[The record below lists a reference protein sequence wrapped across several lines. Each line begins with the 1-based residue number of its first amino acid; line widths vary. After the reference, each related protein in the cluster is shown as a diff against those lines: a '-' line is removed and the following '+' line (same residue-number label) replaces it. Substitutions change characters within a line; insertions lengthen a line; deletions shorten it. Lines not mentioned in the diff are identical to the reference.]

1 MCVAFSEPP
10 SFPPTIIMLSR
21 ANSIVYHLK
30 QCSKIIDLD
39 SALGNMIKVAAT
51 QDCFLMNQF
60 ITACSSVGATDQ
72 AVSAAA
78 QMENPN
84 VYVYN
89 AMLKG
94 FVENRRP
101 VEALECYVQLL
112 RAQLSPTSYTFS
124 SLVKACSFVR
134 GDGGRIG
141 ESVHGQVWRHGLAS
155 SVFVC
160 TTLIEFY
167 FDLERIGES
176 VKVFDE
182 MPERDVFAWTTMVSC
197 LARAGDLITAR
208 RLFELMPGRNVATWN
223 TLLDGYARLGDVES
237 AELLFNQMPAKDV
250 ISWTT
255 MINCYSQNKK
265 FREALGV
272 FNEMTKNEI
281 TPDEVTLASV
291 ISACAHLGA
300 LDLGK
305 EIHYYVMQNGFDLDV
320 YIGSSLIDMYA
331 KCGSLERS
339 LLVFYKLRDKNLF
352 CWNSII
358 EGLAVHGYAEEA
370 LGMFSKMK
378 RERIK
383 PNGVTFISILSA
395 CAHSGLVEEGRKW
408 FKSMTCDY
416 YFPPQLEH
424 YGCMVDLLSKA
435 GLLEEALRLIRT
447 MNLEPNAVIWGALLG
462 GCKLHRNFE
471 IAQIAIE
478 KLMVLEPGNSGH
490 YALLVSLHTQVNR
503 WSDAANIRWKMK
515 ELGVEKCSP
524 GSSWIEVEKRVHQ
537 FAASD
542 KSHHSSDD
550 ILSVLNQL
558 DGQLKRAANRPPGI
572 CLQ

>member
-1 MCVAFSEPP
+1 
-10 SFPPTIIMLSR
+10 
-21 ANSIVYHLK
+21 
-30 QCSKIIDLD
+30 
-39 SALGNMIKVAAT
+39 
-51 QDCFLMNQF
+51 
-60 ITACSSVGATDQ
+60 
-72 AVSAAA
+72 
-78 QMENPN
+78 MENPN
-84 VYVYN
+84 VFVFN

-101 VEALECYVQLL
+101 IDAVECYVQVL

-124 SLVKACSFVR
+124 SLVKACGFVG
-134 GDGGRIG
+134 GDGGRVG
-141 ESVHGQVWRHGLAS
+141 ESVHGQIWRHGLAS

-160 TTLIEFY
+160 TTLIVFY
-167 FDLERIGES
+167 FDFKRIGES
-176 VKVFDE
+176 IKVFDE
-182 MPERDVFAWTTMVSC
+182 MPER
-197 LARAGDLITAR
+197 
-208 RLFELMPGRNVATWN
+208 
-223 TLLDGYARLGDVES
+223 
-237 AELLFNQMPAKDV
+237 DV

-255 MINCYSQNKK
+255 MINCYSQNQK

-272 FNEMTKNEI
+272 FNEMTKNEVI
-281 TPDEVTLASV
+281 PDEVTLASV

-305 EIHYYVMQNGFDLDV
+305 EIHHYVMQNGFDLDV
-320 YIGSSLIDMYA
+320 YVGSSLIDMYA

-339 LLVFYKLRDKNLF
+339 LLVFYKLRHKNLF

-370 LGMFSKMK
+370 LAMFSKMK
-378 RERIK
+378 TEKIK

-408 FKSMTCDY
+408 FESMTRDY
-416 YFPPQLEH
+416 SCPLQLEH

-447 MNLEPNAVIWGALLG
+447 MKLEPNAVIWGALLG

-471 IAQIAIE
+471 IAQIAVE
-478 KLMVLEPGNSGH
+478 ELKVLEPGNSGH

-542 KSHHSSDD
+542 KCHHSSDD
-550 ILSVLNQL
+550 IMSVLDQL
-558 DGQLKRAANRPPGI
+558 DGQLKRAANRPPG
-572 CLQ
+572 LRL

>member
-1 MCVAFSEPP
+1 
-10 SFPPTIIMLSR
+10 
-21 ANSIVYHLK
+21 
-30 QCSKIIDLD
+30 
-39 SALGNMIKVAAT
+39 MIKVAAT

-60 ITACSSVGATDQ
+60 ITACSSVGAADQ

-84 VYVYN
+84 VFVFN

-101 VEALECYVQLL
+101 IDAVECYVQVL

-124 SLVKACSFVR
+124 SLVKACGFVG
-134 GDGGRIG
+134 GDGGRVG
-141 ESVHGQVWRHGLAS
+141 ESVHGQIWRHGLAS

-160 TTLIEFY
+160 TTLIVFY
-167 FDLERIGES
+167 FDFKRIGES
-176 VKVFDE
+176 IKVFDE
-182 MPERDVFAWTTMVSC
+182 MPER
-197 LARAGDLITAR
+197 
-208 RLFELMPGRNVATWN
+208 
-223 TLLDGYARLGDVES
+223 
-237 AELLFNQMPAKDV
+237 DV

-255 MINCYSQNKK
+255 MINCYSQNQK

-272 FNEMTKNEI
+272 FNEMTKNEVI
-281 TPDEVTLASV
+281 PDEVTLASV

-305 EIHYYVMQNGFDLDV
+305 EIHHYVMQNGFDLDV
-320 YIGSSLIDMYA
+320 YVGSSLIDMYA

-339 LLVFYKLRDKNLF
+339 LLVFYKLRHKNLF

-370 LGMFSKMK
+370 LAMFSKMK
-378 RERIK
+378 TEKIK

-408 FKSMTCDY
+408 FESMTRDY
-416 YFPPQLEH
+416 SCPLQLEH

-447 MNLEPNAVIWGALLG
+447 MKLEPNAVIWGALLG

-471 IAQIAIE
+471 IAQIAVE
-478 KLMVLEPGNSGH
+478 ELKVLEPGNSGH

-542 KSHHSSDD
+542 KCHHSSDD
-550 ILSVLNQL
+550 IMSVLDQL
-558 DGQLKRAANRPPGI
+558 DGQLKRAANRPPG
-572 CLQ
+572 LRL

>member
-1 MCVAFSEPP
+1 MP
-10 SFPPTIIMLSR
+10 
-21 ANSIVYHLK
+21 
-30 QCSKIIDLD
+30 
-39 SALGNMIKVAAT
+39 
-51 QDCFLMNQF
+51 
-60 ITACSSVGATDQ
+60 
-72 AVSAAA
+72 
-78 QMENPN
+78 
-84 VYVYN
+84 
-89 AMLKG
+89 
-94 FVENRRP
+94 RRN
-101 VEALECYVQLL
+101 
-112 RAQLSPTSYTFS
+112 
-124 SLVKACSFVR
+124 
-134 GDGGRIG
+134 I
-141 ESVHGQVWRHGLAS
+141 AS
-155 SVFVC
+155 
-160 TTLIEFY
+160 
-167 FDLERIGES
+167 
-176 VKVFDE
+176 
-182 MPERDVFAWTTMVSC
+182 
-197 LARAGDLITAR
+197 
-208 RLFELMPGRNVATWN
+208 WN

-255 MINCYSQNKK
+255 MINCYSQNQK

-272 FNEMTKNEI
+272 FNEMTKNEVI
-281 TPDEVTLASV
+281 PDEVTLASV

-305 EIHYYVMQNGFDLDV
+305 EIHHYVMQNGFDLDV
-320 YIGSSLIDMYA
+320 YVGSSLIDMYA

-339 LLVFYKLRDKNLF
+339 LLVFYKLRHKNLF

-370 LGMFSKMK
+370 LAMFSKMK
-378 RERIK
+378 TEKIK

-408 FKSMTCDY
+408 FESMT
-416 YFPPQLEH
+416 QLEH

-447 MNLEPNAVIWGALLG
+447 MKLEPNAVIWGALLG

-471 IAQIAIE
+471 IAQIAVE
-478 KLMVLEPGNSGH
+478 ELKVLEPGNSGH

-542 KSHHSSDD
+542 KCHHSSDD
-550 ILSVLNQL
+550 IMSVLDQL
-558 DGQLKRAANRPPGI
+558 DGQLKRAANRPPG
-572 CLQ
+572 LRL

>member
-1 MCVAFSEPP
+1 
-10 SFPPTIIMLSR
+10 MLPR
-21 ANSIVYHLK
+21 TNLIVTHLK
-30 QCSKIIDLD
+30 QCSKIRDLE
-39 SALGNMIKVAAT
+39 SGLGNMIKVAAT

-60 ITACSSVGATDQ
+60 ITACSSVGAADQ

-84 VYVYN
+84 VFVFN

-101 VEALECYVQLL
+101 IDAVECYVQVL

-124 SLVKACSFVR
+124 SLVKACGFVG
-134 GDGGRIG
+134 GDGGRVG
-141 ESVHGQVWRHGLAS
+141 ESVHGQIWRHGLAS

-160 TTLIEFY
+160 TTLIVFY
-167 FDLERIGES
+167 FDFKRIG
-176 VKVFDE
+176 
-182 MPERDVFAWTTMVSC
+182 
-197 LARAGDLITAR
+197 DLNSAR
-208 RLFELMPGRNVATWN
+208 RLFDLMPRRNIASWN

-255 MINCYSQNKK
+255 MINCYSQNQK

-272 FNEMTKNEI
+272 FNEMTKNEVI
-281 TPDEVTLASV
+281 PDEVTLASV

-305 EIHYYVMQNGFDLDV
+305 EIHHYVMQNGFDLDV
-320 YIGSSLIDMYA
+320 YVGSSLIDMYA

-339 LLVFYKLRDKNLF
+339 LLVFYKLRHKNLF

-370 LGMFSKMK
+370 LAMFSKMK
-378 RERIK
+378 TEKIK

-408 FKSMTCDY
+408 FESMTRDY
-416 YFPPQLEH
+416 SCPLQLEH

-447 MNLEPNAVIWGALLG
+447 MKLEPNAVIWGALLG

-471 IAQIAIE
+471 IAQIAVE
-478 KLMVLEPGNSGH
+478 ELKVLEPGNSGH

-542 KSHHSSDD
+542 KCHHSSDD
-550 ILSVLNQL
+550 IMSVLDQL
-558 DGQLKRAANRPPGI
+558 DGQLKRAANRPPG
-572 CLQ
+572 LRL